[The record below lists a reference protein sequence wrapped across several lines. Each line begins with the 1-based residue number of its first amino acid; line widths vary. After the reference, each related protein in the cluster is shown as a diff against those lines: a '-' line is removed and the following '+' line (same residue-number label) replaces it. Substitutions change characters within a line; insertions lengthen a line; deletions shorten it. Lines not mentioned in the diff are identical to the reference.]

1 MANRYSFQGRVALV
15 TGGASGIGA
24 AVASRLEEGG
34 AEVHIFDLGNG
45 DDVTDSSRVGSA
57 VEKLPR
63 LDVLVCAA
71 ASVATPCARRDERVA
86 ARPRVT
92 WTASSTRTARRSRR

>member
-1 MANRYSFQGRVALV
+1 MENRYSFQGRVALV

-45 DDVTDSSRVGSA
+45 DAVTDSSRVGSA
-57 VEKLPR
+57 VEKCR
-63 LDVLVCAA
+63 LDVSARPAA
-71 ASVATPCARRDERVA
+71 ATPSTPRR
-86 ARPRVT
+86 
-92 WTASSTRTARRSRR
+92 